1 MGIMNYT
8 REELV
13 KSDACLNQLRNAVYH
28 LERFMNLNDITD
40 IRTRLRKMGKNIAQT
55 YIKYWKPIDSVNL
68 TNIKDV
74 LATLYKNI
82 LNSGVSVELDK
93 LENSIMVKDNNCA
106 LCKYHFDDINEAGC
120 EIVIAMMAE
129 LISII
134 NQQSEKPPNFSIE
147 PFKVSESRSLGNK
160 TCIHY
165 YKYKVGGN

>member
-1 MGIMNYT
+1 MNYT

-13 KSDACLNQLRNAVYH
+13 QSEATMNQLRNAVYH

-40 IRTRLRKMGKNIAQT
+40 IRPRLRRMGKNIAQT

-106 LCKYHFDDINEAGC
+106 LCKYHFEDINEAGC
-120 EIVIAMMAE
+120 EIIIAMMAE
-129 LISII
+129 IISII
-134 NQQSEKPPNFSIE
+134 NQDIKSIPEFSIE
-147 PFKVSESRSLGNK
+147 PFEVLESRSLGNK
-160 TCIHY
+160 ICVHQ
-165 YKYKVGGN
+165 YKYNVGGS